1 MREILPY
8 SPWYPPGPWHLADL
22 PARRSARIAH
32 HTIDPRRI
40 HRYPEIGLTLPRT
53 QQVVL
58 EALAPLGLDVRTGS
72 KTTSVVATLE
82 GARPGPTMLL
92 RADMDALPL
101 QEDTGLPF
109 ASEVAGAMHACGHD
123 AHVAMLVGAARML
136 AARRAT
142 LAGRVVFMFQP
153 GEEGYHGARVMI
165 EEGLLEGDGRPDA
178 ASGCT
183 WAPATRPGDRHRGG
197 AMLASGDTFDHRAGR
212 RRPRLGA
219 HDCLD
224 PIPVACEIVQAFQT
238 LVTRRVNAFDPA
250 VLTVAKIEAGT
261 TRNIIPE
268 TASLLGTIRTCRSD
282 TRPMCWTASSE
293 WRRASPRPTAPR
305 STVNLIRGYPVTVN
319 DNAFADRVMR
329 VATEL
334 LGTER
339 VQPMT
344 TPIMGSEDFSYVLQ
358 RVTGAF
364 AFLGTR
370 PAEGPAPPN
379 HSNRMLVNESALP
392 AGVAMHVA
400 VALRFPE
407 RPLKE
412 AEAMN
417 VLGIDHTSDTC
428 PASSARCDFTWTCS
442 ASA

>member
-1 MREILPY
+1 MATIQSSIL
-8 SPWYPPGPWHLADL
+8 DE
-22 PARRSARIAH
+22 ARGLLDD
-32 HTIDPRRI
+32 TVKLRRQI
-40 HRYPEIGLTLPRT
+40 HRHPEIGLTLPRT

-58 EALAPLGLDVRTGS
+58 DALAPLGLDVRTGT
-72 KTTSVVATLE
+72 KTTSVIATLE

-101 QEDTGLPF
+101 QEDTGLSF
-109 ASEVAGAMHACGHD
+109 ASEVKGAMHACGHD
-123 AHVAMLVGAARML
+123 THVAMLLSAARLL
-136 AARRAT
+136 AARRAS

-165 EEGLLEGDGRPDA
+165 EEGLLDGAHTPDA
-178 ASGCT
+178 AFGLHVG
-183 WAPATRPGDRHRGG
+183 ARHPAGVVATRGG
-197 AMLASGDTFDHRAGR
+197 AMLASGDTFQITVRGEGGHASA
-212 RRPRLGA
+212 P

-268 TASLLGTIRTCRSD
+268 TATMLGTIRTISER
-282 TRPMCWTASSE
+282 TRTNVLDNV
-293 WRRASPRPTAPR
+293 RRVAEGVAAAHGAHAE
-305 STVNLIRGYPVTVN
+305 VNLIRGYPVTVN
-319 DNAFADRVMR
+319 DHAFAARVSR

-334 LGTER
+334 LGAER
-339 VQPMT
+339 VQPMA

-379 HSNRMLVNESALP
+379 HSNRMIVNESALP

-400 VALRFPE
+400 VAL
-407 RPLKE
+407 
-412 AEAMN
+412 
-417 VLGIDHTSDTC
+417 
-428 PASSARCDFTWTCS
+428 DFLNGH
-442 ASA
+442 